1 MKPEE
6 IRKLLGGYATGTLTD
21 DERNLL
27 FSAALEDQ
35 ELFDALA
42 DEEALRELLAEP
54 RTRRA
59 LIQELEQAPVASSPR
74 PTMWRHFTPS
84 RWAIA
89 GGLAALLLIAV
100 GIQYKSSQPPPA
112 EETVNL
118 ALNRA
123 PENIP
128 VPQPAAAP
136 AAIPRTN
143 SPKKAERQLAD
154 ERRADAGRAEEPEKK
169 AEAEADSKTAARE
182 QLNQA
187 VRDRI
192 AQVSKESAPVA
203 QAQPAPVTPAQ
214 IVTGGFRSAAAPPPP
229 PPPLVTAGAAARAE
243 LSREINAK
251 VTDVNGTIVSIN
263 AGSNVGLKAGD
274 TVEIV
279 RDSRV
284 IATSKLSQVGATF
297 AVGPLQR
304 AQGMTDTPQAGDIV
318 RRAAASQ
325 P

>member
-1 MKPEE
+1 MKPDD

-42 DEEALRELLAEP
+42 DEEVLRELLAEP

-59 LIQELEQAPVASSPR
+59 LIEELEQVPAASSPQPSR
-74 PTMWRHFTPS
+74 LWHQLTPW

-89 GGLAALLLIAV
+89 GGLAALLLVAV
-100 GIQYKSSQPPPA
+100 GIQYKSLHPLPSR
-112 EETVNL
+112 ETVDL

-123 PENIP
+123 PENIS
-128 VPQPAAAP
+128 VPEPASTP
-136 AAIPRTN
+136 IPRVST
-143 SPKKAERQLAD
+143 PKRAERQLAD
-154 ERRADAGRAEEPEKK
+154 AKIPE
-169 AEAEADSKTAARE
+169 ALRAEADSRSAARE

-192 AQVSKESAPVA
+192 AQVQSKDSVPAESAR
-203 QAQPAPVTPAQ
+203 PAPVTPAQ
-214 IVTGGFRSAAAPPPP
+214 IVTGGLRSGAAPPPP
-229 PPPLVTAGAAARAE
+229 APPPLKAAGPPEQSRA
-243 LSREINAK
+243 IDAK
-251 VTDVNGTIVSIN
+251 VSDINGTIVSID

-274 TVEIV
+274 TVEV
-279 RDSRV
+279 LRDDKV
-284 IATSKLSQVGATF
+284 IATVRLSQVGATF
-297 AVGPLQR
+297 AVGAIQR
-304 AQGMTDTPQAGDIV
+304 TAGSTALPRSGDSV
-318 RRAAASQ
+318 RRAATSQ

>member
-59 LIQELEQAPVASSPR
+59 LIQELEQAPVASSPP
-74 PTMWRHFTPS
+74 PTMWSYFAPRQ
-84 RWAIA
+84 WAVA

-100 GIQYKSSQPPPA
+100 GIQYKSSHHKSSNPSPA

-123 PENIP
+123 PESIP
-128 VPQPAAAP
+128 VPEPALTP
-136 AAIPRTN
+136 IPRTN

-154 ERRADAGRAEEPEKK
+154 EKRMDAGRAEEPEKK
-169 AEAEADSKTAARE
+169 AEAEADSKSTARE

-192 AQVSKESAPVA
+192 AQVSKESAPVV

-229 PPPLVTAGAAARAE
+229 AMIGAAARAE
-243 LSREINAK
+243 LSREIDAK
-251 VTDVNGTIVSIN
+251 VTDINGTVVSIN

-274 TVEIV
+274 TIEIV
-279 RDSRV
+279 RDNRV
-284 IATSKLSQVGATF
+284 IATCKLTQVGATF
-297 AVGPLQR
+297 AVGPIQR
-304 AQGMTDTPQAGDIV
+304 APGMTDTPQAGDIV
-318 RRAAASQ
+318 RRAATSQ